1 MKKLFIPL
9 FFATAVLFTACDSNT
24 NSDADNIN
32 DSIQEQNRE
41 TATIDNP
48 DQKFAEKAALGSM
61 MEIEASKIALSQATN
76 PDVKAFAQQ
85 IIDDHTKVG
94 NELSSI
100 ASTKNMTLPSMLSES
115 HQKDLNDLREK
126 TGVDFDKKYV
136 SMMVDDHKDDV
147 DHFQDAIDKLD
158 DGDLKTFAIN
168 TLPTLQ
174 KHRMTIEEI
183 HNKIK

>member
-1 MKKLFIPL
+1 MKKLFFPL
-9 FFATAVLFTACDSNT
+9 LFATTVLFTACDSNT

-32 DSIQEQNRE
+32 DSIKEENRE

-61 MEIEASKIALSQATN
+61 MEVEAGKIAVEKATN
-76 PDVKAFAQQ
+76 ADVKAFAQQ
-85 IIDDHTKVG
+85 MIDDHSKVG
-94 NELSSI
+94 DQLKGI
-100 ASTKNMTLPSMLSES
+100 AATKNMTLPTMLSES
-115 HQKDLNDLREK
+115 QQKDLNDLREQ
-126 TGVDFDKKYV
+126 TGADFDKKYV

-147 DHFQDAIDKLD
+147 DDFQDAADKLD

-174 KHRMTIEEI
+174 KHKMAIEEI
-183 HNKIK
+183 HNKMK

>member
-1 MKKLFIPL
+1 MKKLLIPVL
-9 FFATAVLFTACDSNT
+9 FATAVLFASCD
-24 NSDADNIN
+24 NSAGTDADNIN
-32 DSIQEQNRE
+32 DSIEEQNRE

-61 MEIEASKIALSQATN
+61 MEVEASKIALSQATHA
-76 PDVKAFAQQ
+76 DVKAFAQQ

-94 NELSSI
+94 QDLNSI
-100 ASTKNMTLPSMLSES
+100 ASSKNMVLPTMLSES
-115 HQKDLNDLREK
+115 QQKDLNDLREK
-126 TGVDFDKKYV
+126 TGADFDKEYV

-147 DHFQDAIDKLD
+147 DNFQDAIDNLD

-174 KHRMTIEEI
+174 KHRMTIEDI

>member
-9 FFATAVLFTACDSNT
+9 LFATTVLFTACDSNT

-32 DSIQEQNRE
+32 DSIKKENRE
-41 TATIDNP
+41 TATVDNP

-61 MEIEASKIALSQATN
+61 MEVEAGKIALSQATR
-76 PDVKAFAQQ
+76 PDVKAFAQKM
-85 IIDDHTKVG
+85 IDDHTKAG
-94 NELSSI
+94 QELNRV
-100 ASTKNMTLPSMLSES
+100 ASAKNMMLPTMLSES
-115 HQKDLNDLREK
+115 QQKDLNDLREK
-126 TGVDFDKKYV
+126 KGDDFDKAYV

-147 DHFQDAIDKLD
+147 DDFQDAVDKLD

-174 KHRMTIEEI
+174 KHKMAIEEI